1 MKIKQTKH
9 DHRVVRVMPANL
21 TMISNQ
27 TNHQQKHHYLWSGG
41 DDHAGKPDINIKPIK
56 NAIIY
61 NQVGTIM
68 LANLGILADVIRVVR
83 TKLRRDQNHVK
94 HDMPYDDTDQNQNTV
109 KSNVFFN
116 SC

>member
-9 DHRVVRVMPANL
+9 DHRVVRVLPANM

-27 TNHQQKHHYLWSGG
+27 TNYQQKHH
-41 DDHAGKPDINIKPIK
+41 
-56 NAIIY
+56 Y

-94 HDMPYDDTDQNQNTV
+94 HDMP
-109 KSNVFFN
+109 
-116 SC
+116 